1 MLKKKGLVL
10 TMAATLVLG
19 SVTTVSAADV
29 STPEEPI
36 RDEEILIH
44 YPKSA
49 ELPDFFGNVYSVNG
63 YCTELV
69 NGSGATTY
77 FGIASYVSGSS
88 SDEKAALN
96 ALAKRVQ
103 VGGGVFYSDFSTV
116 NFPTKSKT
124 WNSSSGDITTSVTSS
139 KSEREIA
146 GDHRVELSYC
156 GAWWA
161 DISEASVY

>member
-19 SVTTVSAADV
+19 SVMTVSAADV

-36 RDEEILIH
+36 QEERLIN
-44 YPKSA
+44 YPASA
-49 ELPDFFGNVYSVNG
+49 QLSDIFGNVYSVNG

-69 NGSGATTY
+69 NGSSATTY
-77 FGIASYVSGSS
+77 FGIVSYAKDSTPNEQAEL
-88 SDEKAALN
+88 DR
-96 ALAKRVQ
+96 LAKRVQ
-103 VGGGVFYSDFSTV
+103 VGGGVFYSDFSTT
-116 NFPTKSKT
+116 NFSTKSRT
-124 WNSSSGDITTSVTSS
+124 WNANGGDITTSITSS
-139 KSEREIA
+139 KSELEIA

-161 DISEASVY
+161 DVSEMSIY

>member
-19 SVTTVSAADV
+19 SVMTVSAADV
-29 STPEEPI
+29 STPEEPVS
-36 RDEEILIH
+36 EERLIN
-44 YPKSA
+44 YPASA
-49 ELPDFFGNVYSVNG
+49 QLTDIFGNVYSVNG